1 MPSSSVSDRPQVL
14 VVDDERLL
22 HNVMSRF
29 LGRHG
34 IDVTSCTSGPEA
46 LDVLAEQPIDL
57 VLSDFQMPEM
67 DGLELLAQIRERY
80 PALPV
85 IIITGYAN
93 VQHAVRAMSS
103 GAVDYLPKPF
113 STDVLLERVRRHLA
127 APPAPPATN
136 GKASKAGGRGGA
148 GRSRA
153 GRGGAASAPAFVG
166 EHPTVVELKAFLPR
180 LAGSQAP
187 VFVHGESGTGKEV
200 VARLVHEQS
209 PRAGGPFVALN
220 CANLP
225 SELVESHLFGHK
237 KGAFT
242 GAVDDMTGAFGR
254 ADGGTLLLDE
264 VTEVALPVQ
273 AKLLRV
279 LQEGEFQRVGAEKT
293 TRVDVR
299 VVATS
304 NRDLGQAVAEG
315 LFREDLYHRLA
326 VFPLHVPPLR
336 ERRSD
341 VPLLADH
348 FATQYATQY
357 GLPEKTLAPA
367 LLREFEAYHWPGN
380 VRELGNMLHRGVVL
394 AAERTTIEREDVLN
408 PFFSDGPSL
417 SAPGWLD
424 GEDAP
429 QTLADMERVMI
440 LRALGE
446 HDQNQERAAEQ
457 LGISARTIR
466 NKLKRYREEGLL
478 PESSLG

>member
-1 MPSSSVSDRPQVL
+1 MPSAPVPDRPQVL

-46 LDVLAEQPIDL
+46 LEVLAERPVDL
-57 VLSDFQMPEM
+57 VLSDFQMPGM
-67 DGLELLAQIRERY
+67 DGLELLAQVRERY

-113 STDVLLERVRRHLA
+113 STDVLLERVRLHLA
-127 APPAPPATN
+127 APPPAAPAAPAAPAK
-136 GKASKAGGRGGA
+136 GRGRGGA
-148 GRSRA
+148 GRST
-153 GRGGAASAPAFVG
+153 PAFVG

-180 LAGSQAP
+180 LAGSRAP

-209 PRAGGPFVALN
+209 PRADGPFVALN

-315 LFREDLYHRLA
+315 TFREDLYHRLA

-341 VPLLADH
+341 VPLLAAH
-348 FATQYATQY
+348 FAAQYAAQY

-394 AAERTTIEREDVLN
+394 AAERATIEREDVLN
-408 PFFSDGPSL
+408 PFFSDGPTL
-417 SAPGWLD
+417 AAPGWLD
-424 GEDAP
+424 GEGAP

-440 LRALGE
+440 LRALG
-446 HDQNQERAAEQ
+446 DNDDNQERAAEQ

-478 PESSLG
+478 PETSLG

>member
-1 MPSSSVSDRPQVL
+1 M
-14 VVDDERLL
+14 
-22 HNVMSRF
+22 
-29 LGRHG
+29 
-34 IDVTSCTSGPEA
+34 
-46 LDVLAEQPIDL
+46 
-57 VLSDFQMPEM
+57 
-67 DGLELLAQIRERY
+67 
-80 PALPV
+80 
-85 IIITGYAN
+85 
-93 VQHAVRAMSS
+93 
-103 GAVDYLPKPF
+103 
-113 STDVLLERVRRHLA
+113 
-127 APPAPPATN
+127 
-136 GKASKAGGRGGA
+136 
-148 GRSRA
+148 
-153 GRGGAASAPAFVG
+153 G

-180 LAGSQAP
+180 LAGSRAP

-209 PRAGGPFVALN
+209 PRADGPFVALN

-315 LFREDLYHRLA
+315 TFREDLYHRLA

-341 VPLLADH
+341 VSLLAAH
-348 FATQYATQY
+348 FAAQYAAQY

-394 AAERTTIEREDVLN
+394 AAERATIEREDVLN
-408 PFFSDGPSL
+408 PFFSDGPAL
-417 SAPGWLD
+417 AAPGWLD
-424 GEDAP
+424 GEGAP

-440 LRALGE
+440 LRALG
-446 HDQNQERAAEQ
+446 DNDDNQERAAEQ

-478 PESSLG
+478 PETSLG